1 MKLAAAFILY
11 LLPSIMFSQSNN
23 ESTGKHALEE
33 AQIRRSEAARPLII
47 FITADWCAYCRLMK
61 KKVFSNPEVAGKLQ
75 AEFYLAELN
84 GEFTGPISW
93 AGKTYR
99 FSPSGLRTGTH
110 ELALHLGAVN
120 GKLTYPTMVILD
132 ENSKV
137 LFRYGGFLTA
147 MEMFEVL
154 DTVKSER

>member
-1 MKLAAAFILY
+1 MKLAAAFILF
-11 LLPSIMFSQSNN
+11 LLPTMMFSQSNN
-23 ESTGKHALEE
+23 ENTGKHALEE

-147 MEMFEVL
+147 MEMFKIL